1 MEQVVEDVK
10 ELEKDIDDIKCN
22 PIIKFF
28 KDLLKCLKD
37 CFKLCI

>member
-10 ELEKDIDDIKCN
+10 ELEKDINDIKCN
-22 PIIKFF
+22 PIIKFL
-28 KDLLKCLKD
+28 KDLLKCIKD

>member
-28 KDLLKCLKD
+28 KDLLKCIKD
-37 CFKLCI
+37 FFKLCF

>member
-28 KDLLKCLKD
+28 KDLLKCIND
-37 CFKLCI
+37 FFKLCI